1 MFHFRRNQKIIPED
15 NKNNEKINNIKSILI
30 GKNLNESYKF
40 YNHLR
45 VVKEDDKCQI
55 ITLDFCKERCNVI
68 LKNNIIIDINGFY

>member
-45 VVKEDDKCQI
+45 VVKEDDKCKI